1 MTEAEEYYKV
11 GREHLL
17 SLARGAAYL
26 VCLTLAGDDP
36 DPDGPDGARYSL
48 VWEAYDRLTDE
59 MLLRDF
65 ERID

>member
-1 MTEAEEYYKV
+1 MADTGEYYKV
-11 GREHLL
+11 SRERLV
-17 SLARGAAYL
+17 SMAQAAAYL
-26 VCLTLAGDDP
+26 ACQTLAGDDP
-36 DPDGPDGARYSL
+36 DPDGPEGVRYSL